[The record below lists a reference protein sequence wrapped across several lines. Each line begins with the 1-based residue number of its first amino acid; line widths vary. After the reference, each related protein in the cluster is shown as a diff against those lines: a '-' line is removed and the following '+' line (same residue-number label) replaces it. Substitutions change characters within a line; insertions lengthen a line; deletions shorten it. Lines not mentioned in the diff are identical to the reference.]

1 MYFCKFVQYSWCVMM
16 KSYKYEI
23 FTAVIEK
30 QIHNGILQEKDRLP
44 SVREIK
50 EKYKLSTSSVQSGFE
65 YLMIK
70 GLVRSHSRSGYFV
83 AEIQEENIPEIK
95 TKLPAVVRDEEFM
108 RNMMLT
114 SKRTSESSSFNTA
127 VPGDLL
133 IPQKLILRTMQEVI
147 REKGA
152 SLLRYYPSNGLE
164 TLRKQIAKQMGAYGC
179 TLNPDEIIITDG
191 ALQALTIAL
200 KSVTKAGDVVAV
212 DSPCVFSVLEVIA
225 HLELKVIEVPV
236 HYKSGFDTE
245 YFRTACEENDIRALL
260 VTPNF
265 HNPTGVVMDDEMKK
279 EILNIAEIHQLC
291 IIENDMYSDLYFGEQ
306 RPNCIKSFD
315 KNGRV
320 MTYSS
325 FSKTLAPGIR
335 LGWLY
340 AGGFYAKS
348 ERARF
353 SLGRS
358 VSPVYQELM
367 VKLLQGSSYERHLRS
382 FRKKLSQ
389 QAVQVLD
396 TLRNSF
402 PDGSYFHRPQGGYS
416 IWGQL
421 PENTDMKKFY
431 GYCEKHQIL
440 FTPGNTFSFA
450 DRYQFHFRIV
460 FAERITS
467 ESIALLENAGKR
479 ANELL
484 F

>member
-1 MYFCKFVQYSWCVMM
+1 MT

-30 QIHNGILQEKDRLP
+30 QIHSGILQEKDRLP

-70 GLVRSHSRSGYFV
+70 GLIRSYPRSGYFV
-83 AEIQEENIPEIK
+83 AEIQEENIPEIR
-95 TKLPAVVRDEEFM
+95 TKLPVVVRDAEFM
-108 RNMMLT
+108 KSMMLT

-164 TLRKQIAKQMGAYGC
+164 TLRKQIAKQMGTYGS

-225 HLELKVIEVPV
+225 HLELKVIEIPI
-236 HYKSGFDTE
+236 HYRSGFDTE
-245 YFRTACEENDIRALL
+245 YFRTVCQENNIRAL
-260 VTPNF
+260 VITPNF
-265 HNPTGVVMDDEMKK
+265 HNPTGMMMDDETKK
-279 EILNIAEIHQLC
+279 EILGIAKTHQLC
-291 IIENDMYSDLYFGEQ
+291 IIENDMYSDLYFDEQ
-306 RPNCIKSFD
+306 RPHSIKSLD
-315 KNGRV
+315 KNGSV

-340 AGGFYAKS
+340 AGNFYAKS
-348 ERARF
+348 ERVRF
-353 SLGRS
+353 TLGRT
-358 VSPVYQELM
+358 VSPIYQEL
-367 VKLLQGSSYERHLRS
+367 VLKLLQGSSYERHLRS
-382 FRKKLSQ
+382 FRKKLNQ
-389 QAVQVLD
+389 QAIQVLD
-396 TLRNSF
+396 ALRNSF
-402 PDGSYFHRPQGGYS
+402 PEGSYFHRPQGGYT
-416 IWGQL
+416 IWGRL
-421 PENTDMKKFY
+421 PENTDMEKFY
-431 GYCEKHQIL
+431 EYCEKHQIL
-440 FTPGNTFSFA
+440 FTPGNTFSFT
-450 DRYQFHFRIV
+450 DKYQFHFRIV

-467 ESIALLENAGKR
+467 ESIILLQKAGEKAR
-479 ANELL
+479 ELFL
-484 F
+484 AT